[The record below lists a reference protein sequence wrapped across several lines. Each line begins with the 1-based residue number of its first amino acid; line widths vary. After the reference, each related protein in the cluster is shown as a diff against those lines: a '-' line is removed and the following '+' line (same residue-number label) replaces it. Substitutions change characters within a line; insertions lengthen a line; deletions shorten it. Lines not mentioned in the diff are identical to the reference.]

1 MGEGRRGGR
10 EEEMRKSRPQVS
22 PTGFFVGGGGGGEI
36 ATVRPRL
43 NCLARRSKREENIV
57 LGKGVFG
64 VGRGSVS
71 SIPFATAYCIVYARD
86 MGKERNGEN
95 EFGDSLLHTPFTFVQ
110 HQAPTVL

>member
-1 MGEGRRGGR
+1 MGEGRRGRR

-22 PTGFFVGGGGGGEI
+22 PTGFFVGGGEI
-36 ATVRPRL
+36 ATVRPRS
-43 NCLARRSKREENIV
+43 NCLARRSKREGNIV

-64 VGRGSVS
+64 VGSF
-71 SIPFATAYCIVYARD
+71 IHPFATAYCIVYARD